1 MPKPY
6 NKPQRRRSFIG
17 QWDKTTKVVNVKQKY
32 YVNEVDKYT
41 DIQKATFT
49 RWVNIQLRSIHQYD
63 FLNSD
68 NNSSNPN
75 ESLAN
80 RLPEIKA
87 IDKDFRDGTRLIE
100 LLQVLYEGDSELPK
114 CERGGNTRHHHIA
127 NVSNVLDFLR
137 NRLDESGLAALQA
150 IGPVDIVD
158 DIESIES
165 QIDKL
170 ELIIKINDDGD
181 GDGVNNNG
189 DGDNNNGDGDIKDE
203 VENMNRN
210 STILEE
216 EEEDHE
222 KIEQINK
229 ETFSIEQKEGG
240 EEEEKSV
247 DNNINNYLGKKPVN
261 NNKNSIRYSRMFLNP
276 RQSLNVVN
284 NYNKRMSLPATAN
297 KDFQLPPKRF
307 RTLRLN
313 DSSMSLSSSSGLL
326 FWLNM
331 QLIDYASVLP
341 SSSYPIEDFTGLN
354 DGVLLSALIHHKN
367 MEWFEDFDLFIKD
380 LPNKDASSTTK
391 LDEVETAA
399 KERLQKCFNIIE
411 EKLDVKPPKSLVSIL
426 IENNNQL
433 SKEQI
438 KSRTVD
444 DDNNNISREYSES
457 STAIDLVS
465 PQSTLFDESLEEGYS
480 PYSTTKSFS
489 MACSPLSPL
498 PPWSPKRLLV
508 TAIVDWAEFKWY
520 LEYTKR

>member
-158 DIESIES
+158 GNV
-165 QIDKL
+165 KL
-170 ELIIKINDDGD
+170 TL
-181 GDGVNNNG
+181 
-189 DGDNNNGDGDIKDE
+189 
-203 VENMNRN
+203 
-210 STILEE
+210 E

-438 KSRTVD
+438 KSRTGIAWSVY
-444 DDNNNISREYSES
+444 ISEN
-457 STAIDLVS
+457 VH
-465 PQSTLFDESLEEGYS
+465 
-480 PYSTTKSFS
+480 
-489 MACSPLSPL
+489 
-498 PPWSPKRLLV
+498 V
-508 TAIVDWAEFKWY
+508 TNADIRQVLYICHKWKNKLKDCEIVIKEK
-520 LEYTKR
+520 

>member
-158 DIESIES
+158 GNVKLTLGLIWLVISRFHQMVNIESIES

-210 STILEE
+210 I
-216 EEEDHE
+216 
-222 KIEQINK
+222 
-229 ETFSIEQKEGG
+229 
-240 EEEEKSV
+240 
-247 DNNINNYLGKKPVN
+247 N

-391 LDEVETAA
+391 LDEVETTA
-399 KERLQKCFNIIE
+399 KERLQKCFNIID

-438 KSRTVD
+438 KSRT
-444 DDNNNISREYSES
+444 EYSES

>member
-158 DIESIES
+158 
-165 QIDKL
+165 
-170 ELIIKINDDGD
+170 
-181 GDGVNNNG
+181 
-189 DGDNNNGDGDIKDE
+189 DE

-438 KSRTVD
+438 KSRT
-444 DDNNNISREYSES
+444 EYSES

-508 TAIVDWAEFKWY
+508 TAIVDWAVNWIVVELK
-520 LEYTKR
+520 LGEISVELTDIH

>member
-158 DIESIES
+158 GNV
-165 QIDKL
+165 KL
-170 ELIIKINDDGD
+170 TL
-181 GDGVNNNG
+181 
-189 DGDNNNGDGDIKDE
+189 
-203 VENMNRN
+203 
-210 STILEE
+210 E

>member
-158 DIESIES
+158 GNV
-165 QIDKL
+165 KL
-170 ELIIKINDDGD
+170 TL
-181 GDGVNNNG
+181 
-189 DGDNNNGDGDIKDE
+189 
-203 VENMNRN
+203 
-210 STILEE
+210 E

-438 KSRTVD
+438 KSRT
-444 DDNNNISREYSES
+444 EYSES

-508 TAIVDWAEFKWY
+508 TAIVDWAW
-520 LEYTKR
+520 

>member
-1 MPKPY
+1 MEE
-6 NKPQRRRSFIG
+6 
-17 QWDKTTKVVNVKQKY
+17 D
-32 YVNEVDKYT
+32 
-41 DIQKATFT
+41 
-49 RWVNIQLRSIHQYD
+49 SIK
-63 FLNSD
+63 N
-68 NNSSNPN
+68 
-75 ESLAN
+75 
-80 RLPEIKA
+80 
-87 IDKDFRDGTRLIE
+87 
-100 LLQVLYEGDSELPK
+100 QV
-114 CERGGNTRHHHIA
+114 
-127 NVSNVLDFLR
+127 
-137 NRLDESGLAALQA
+137 Q
-150 IGPVDIVD
+150 
-158 DIESIES
+158 
-165 QIDKL
+165 
-170 ELIIKINDDGD
+170 INDDGD